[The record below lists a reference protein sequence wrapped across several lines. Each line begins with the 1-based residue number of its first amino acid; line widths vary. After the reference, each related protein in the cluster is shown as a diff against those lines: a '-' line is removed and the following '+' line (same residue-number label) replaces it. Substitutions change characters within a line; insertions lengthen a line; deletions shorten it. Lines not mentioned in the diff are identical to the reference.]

1 MMATAACRSG
11 AGRGGNGGS
20 GLRSTDDFEQK
31 RSMTKLKRK
40 HVPSEPGAGG
50 GEGDVAT
57 LDLNAASSTNLVEIT
72 AARNSAT
79 FTTPNRSSSSATSST
94 SSSKSTLKRVFNIAE
109 SPTCKSEARSVDD
122 DVIAASRF
130 QPLQGLIF

>member
-1 MMATAACRSG
+1 MGPTKKKSSDKNIGGDNVTTTMATAVCRSG
-11 AGRGGNGGS
+11 AGRSGD
-20 GLRSTDDFEQK
+20 GLRSMEDFEKK

-57 LDLNAASSTNLVEIT
+57 LDLNAASSTNLVEIS

-79 FTTPNRSSSSATSST
+79 FSTPNRSSSSA
-94 SSSKSTLKRVFNIAE
+94 
-109 SPTCKSEARSVDD
+109 
-122 DVIAASRF
+122 
-130 QPLQGLIF
+130 

>member
-1 MMATAACRSG
+1 
-11 AGRGGNGGS
+11 
-20 GLRSTDDFEQK
+20 
-31 RSMTKLKRK
+31 MTKLKRK

-50 GEGDVAT
+50 GGGDVAT
-57 LDLNAASSTNLVEIT
+57 SDLNAASSTNLVEIT

-79 FTTPNRSSSSATSST
+79 FTTPNRSSSSST

>member
-1 MMATAACRSG
+1 MG
-11 AGRGGNGGS
+11 ED
-20 GLRSTDDFEQK
+20 LEKKRST
-31 RSMTKLKRK
+31 TKLKRK

-79 FTTPNRSSSSATSST
+79 FTTPNRSSSSTSST

-122 DVIAASRF
+122 DVIAASLF

>member
-1 MMATAACRSG
+1 MGNAAYRSEGGRSG
-11 AGRGGNGGS
+11 N
-20 GLRSTDDFEQK
+20 GLRSTEDFEKK

-40 HVPSEPGAGG
+40 HVPSEPGAGGG

-72 AARNSAT
+72 AAGNSAT
-79 FTTPNRSSSSATSST
+79 FSTPNRSSSSATSST